1 MQLWLKFVL
10 PGLNM
15 FFLFVFIHIWRKK
28 NKIEG
33 KKTDSKKKKIL
44 VKLVVVIE
52 AASFLFY
59 TCLLLF

>member
-15 FFLFVFIHIWRKK
+15 FFNLFSYIYDARKTK
-28 NKIEG
+28 LKEKRLIQ
-33 KKTDSKKKKIL
+33 KKIL

>member
-15 FFLFVFIHIWRKK
+15 FFNLFHTYMMQEKQNWR
-28 NKIEG
+28 
-33 KKTDSKKKKIL
+33 KKTDSKKKIL

>member
-15 FFLFVFIHIWRKK
+15 FFNLFSYIYDARKTK
-28 NKIEG
+28 LKE
-33 KKTDSKKKKIL
+33 KDWFKKKIL

>member
-15 FFLFVFIHIWRKK
+15 FFNLFSYIYDARKTK
-28 NKIEG
+28 LKEKRLFQN
-33 KKTDSKKKKIL
+33 KKIL